1 MHEQT
6 ITTLPAY
13 PSTLVVR
20 STTTT
25 GLDLVL
31 AAWLDAKAGR
41 SGSAKTL
48 VAYRETLRDFRALL
62 HGQGLDLD
70 GPVPELATFAQA
82 LAGATHTSGRGRP
95 ARDGMVSPNTFNQRL
110 AILSSFY
117 AFALRRGVLT
127 ANPIALC
134 ERRRV
139 QAYAGARALDYGD
152 VRERLARIDR
162 TEPIGARDYALLA
175 VLLQTGR
182 RAAEVGGLRVG
193 DLAPQSGGALLVTFV
208 RCKGD
213 KQMRDLLP
221 VPMAGAVMSWLRL
234 AYGGD
239 LPALPAEAPVWISLS
254 ANGSRG
260 TPLRHKAL
268 SAICARR
275 LGVSTVHATRHTYA
289 RAMEDAGAKV
299 SAIQGRLG
307 HSSLATTGR
316 YLAALRSAENEHAG
330 AVAGLLGLDT

>member
-1 MHEQT
+1 MHKQAT
-6 ITTLPAY
+6 AALPPRRA
-13 PSTLVVR
+13 PGLVR
-20 STTTT
+20 PTA
-25 GLDLVL
+25 GLDLLV

-48 VAYRETLRDFRALL
+48 VAYRATLHAFRTLL
-62 HGQGLDLD
+62 RRHDLDLD
-70 GPVPELATFAQA
+70 GPAPALATLAQA
-82 LAGATHTSGRGRP
+82 LAGATHAGGPGRP
-95 ARDGMVSPNTFNQRL
+95 ARDGAVSPSTFNQRL

-139 QAYAGARALDYGD
+139 QAYAEARALDYGE
-152 VRERLARIDR
+152 VRARLARIDR
-162 TEPIGARDYALLA
+162 ATPIGARDYALLA

-193 DLAPQSGGALLVTFV
+193 DLLPRPGGALLVTFV

-213 KQMRDLLP
+213 KQMRDLVPAP
-221 VPMAGAVMSWLRL
+221 VAGAVLAWLRL

-239 LPALPAEAPVWISLS
+239 LSSLPREAPVWISLS
-254 ANGSRG
+254 PNGSG
-260 TPLRHKAL
+260 GAPLRHKAL
-268 SAICARR
+268 SAICARH

-299 SAIQGRLG
+299 SDIQQRLG
-307 HSSLATTGR
+307 HGSLATTGR
-316 YLAALRSAENEHAG
+316 YLAALRGAENEHAG
-330 AVAGLLGLDT
+330 AVAGLLGLET